1 MKIVAK
7 DIFLTLIFN
16 ILKKLHDLHN
26 HLTLL
31 HERMKN
37 EYIEKLTA
45 NLHDKDEYAIHIGN
59 LKQTLIM
66 D

>member
-26 HLTLL
+26 YLTLL
-31 HERMKN
+31 H